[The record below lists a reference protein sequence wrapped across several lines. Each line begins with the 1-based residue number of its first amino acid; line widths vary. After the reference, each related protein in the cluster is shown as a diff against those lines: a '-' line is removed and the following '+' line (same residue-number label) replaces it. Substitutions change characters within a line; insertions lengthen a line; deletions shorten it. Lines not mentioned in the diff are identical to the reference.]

1 MPGPANTAIGPIDDW
16 KHVAWSDE
24 SRFQLYR
31 ADGRVRVWRKPHKS
45 MGPTC
50 QQGTV
55 QSGGASVVVWSLCS
69 WSEMEPLIR
78 LETALTGDKD
88 NNATPPFSTRWRCK
102 DASEAH
108 SHFTIPRHHS
118 YEDSCSHSVVKRVC
132 SSSFVL
138 LVLYVP
144 LVRFPLL
151 PMLVRFHQSSSSLPS
166 VPLGL
171 VFPLVL

>member
-78 LETALTGDKD
+78 LETALTGD
-88 NNATPPFSTRWRCK
+88 NRTMRHPTRQ
-102 DASEAH
+102 D
-108 SHFTIPRHHS
+108 
-118 YEDSCSHSVVKRVC
+118 
-132 SSSFVL
+132 L
-138 LVLYVP
+138 LLSGSRNTF
-144 LVRFPLL
+144 LRLDTSIGHL
-151 PMLVRFHQSSSSLPS
+151 NLQT
-166 VPLGL
+166 
-171 VFPLVL
+171 